1 MVALGLLMWNL
12 ARFRT
17 SSFFAFSLTAA
28 PTNATSLDRSK
39 ESLGAEFA
47 LDTNAVKEPA
57 MDRRRQ
63 SLSSAMV

>member
-1 MVALGLLMWNL
+1 VEPGTIPDEL
-12 ARFRT
+12 
-17 SSFFAFSLTAA
+17 FFAFSLTAA

-47 LDTNAVKEPA
+47 LDANAVKEPA
-57 MDRRRQ
+57 MDRRQQ